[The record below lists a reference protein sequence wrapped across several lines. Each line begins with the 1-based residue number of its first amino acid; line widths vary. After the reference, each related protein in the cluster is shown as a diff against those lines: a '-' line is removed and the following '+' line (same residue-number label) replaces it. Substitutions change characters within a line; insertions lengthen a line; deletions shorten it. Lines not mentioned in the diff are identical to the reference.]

1 MSGDIYALFNIGDFT
16 CFQQNISTF
25 QPGASF
31 SGTSGTPAPGS
42 AGAGGTSGSTGA
54 STGASTGGAGGS
66 SGRSGSTTGSTAGAR
81 SGDPG
86 VLRRGCCGKRSRGC
100 RKLIEWNMQVL
111 INCCECSLE
120 GQSNRISTLEKKD
133 LWKRSVQLQCPQTH
147 TNVIRLIIC
156 IHMSHAPSVS
166 MWCWTSIPLL
176 NLHPPLLPGDV
187 KVLMS
192 PQLTATKSRLS
203 RIGPCQSWTAASSM
217 VSHLPNLW
225 VGVWVPKVF
234 CMILWHWIVELVV
247 DLFSNSP
254 HPSSSKLP
262 PIPPFQIST
271 HHMQKL
277 REVDCIIATRVSEG
291 HQRLP
296 EDGEV
301 PASKGMA
308 WVWIF
313 TLQKTWRSPSFF
325 QGWDVIIPWRVQ

>member
-1 MSGDIYALFNIGDFT
+1 MSVDIYALFNISDFT

-86 VLRRGCCGKRSRGC
+86 VLRRGCCDKRSKGMQKAHWMKYADFN
-100 RKLIEWNMQVL
+100 KLLWVFSGGPIQYNFHTRNKGSV
-111 INCCECSLE
+111 
-120 GQSNRISTLEKKD
+120 KKD
-133 LWKRSVQLQCPQTH
+133 CSTTIPTDTH
-147 TNVIRLIIC
+147 TNVIHLIVC

-234 CMILWHWIVELVV
+234 CMILWH
-247 DLFSNSP
+247 
-254 HPSSSKLP
+254 
-262 PIPPFQIST
+262 ST
-271 HHMQKL
+271 L
-277 REVDCIIATRVSEG
+277 ENCGTCC
-291 HQRLP
+291 
-296 EDGEV
+296 
-301 PASKGMA
+301 
-308 WVWIF
+308 
-313 TLQKTWRSPSFF
+313 RS
-325 QGWDVIIPWRVQ
+325 I